1 MKSSKKIKVYYKI
14 RELINS
20 KNLLM
25 RISKINIY
33 NLIIKI
39 FNDKMLKMLEINQCQ
54 KKNKTFLLK
63 NKIR

>member
-1 MKSSKKIKVYYKI
+1 MKSSKKIKVYFKI
-14 RELINS
+14 RELINT

-39 FNDKMLKMLEINQCQ
+39 FNDKMLKILEINQCQ